1 MEIVFPVHPRT
12 RQRLDTFSFTS
23 RLESAPGVHLCD
35 PVGYL
40 DMLALQASAR
50 LVLIDSGGIQEET
63 TALGV
68 ACMTLRPNTE
78 RRVTIDEGTNTLVGP
93 SPDQIVAVA
102 TQILDEGGK
111 AGRIPDLWDG
121 HASDRLV
128 DILREGIIRR

>member
-1 MEIVFPVHPRT
+1 
-12 RQRLDTFSFTS
+12 
-23 RLESAPGVHLCD
+23 
-35 PVGYL
+35 
-40 DMLALQASAR
+40 
-50 LVLIDSGGIQEET
+50 
-63 TALGV
+63 
-68 ACMTLRPNTE
+68 E
-78 RRVTIDEGTNTLVGP
+78 RRITIDEGTNTLVGP